1 MKYFLPFCLLLFVFH
16 QSIGQAYTT
25 QNAHSHN
32 DYEQQAPF
40 HLAYNEG
47 FGSIEADIHLVDD
60 QLLVGHD
67 SKSLVKERT
76 LESLYLQ
83 PIIAY
88 NQPNRKLQLLIDI
101 KTDAI
106 KTIDQLVKLLTKYPG
121 ITNNKNIKIVL
132 SGNAP
137 SEELF
142 LNYPS
147 FIWFDGRLNKT
158 YTPAQLAKVA
168 LISEDYYKVIEYK
181 PKWPL
186 DSAESIKIKS
196 FINKVHQLGKPV
208 RLWASPDQPAA
219 WEAFV
224 QWGVDYINTDKINEL
239 SDYLVK
245 RNTSLHELPYNRI
258 IHSAG
263 DVIRYGKPDLE
274 NHAMDLAN
282 LSDKNLVV
290 MQERYGFFVLDILQ
304 KK

>member
-1 MKYFLPFCLLLFVFH
+1 MKYLFPFSFLLFVFH

-106 KTIDQLVKLLTKYPG
+106 KTIDQLVKLLCCSLNRKWSITFFCKISNTKKPYR
-121 ITNNKNIKIVL
+121 
-132 SGNAP
+132 S
-137 SEELF
+137 
-142 LNYPS
+142 
-147 FIWFDGRLNKT
+147 
-158 YTPAQLAKVA
+158 YTTTK
-168 LISEDYYKVIEYK
+168 
-181 PKWPL
+181 
-186 DSAESIKIKS
+186 
-196 FINKVHQLGKPV
+196 F
-208 RLWASPDQPAA
+208 
-219 WEAFV
+219 
-224 QWGVDYINTDKINEL
+224 
-239 SDYLVK
+239 
-245 RNTSLHELPYNRI
+245 
-258 IHSAG
+258 
-263 DVIRYGKPDLE
+263 
-274 NHAMDLAN
+274 
-282 LSDKNLVV
+282 LSDKFARSMAWFSRSGLPYLTTSPA
-290 MQERYGFFVLDILQ
+290 EYIIRL
-304 KK
+304 